1 MRRFN
6 VLYVVI
12 PLAIWGLFAIFRYLN
27 RSTASFYGVAENR
40 ETQINLDYPVTVNRI
55 HVTQG
60 QFVVKG
66 TLLLEVTRNDLDFK
80 LSELTHSIA
89 ELQAQDRLN
98 ITEIRGELGRLRAER
113 AEKTGEILSEIRVL
127 ESERSLNRSLFRDLK
142 SLPPPDSATNDG
154 SPYTARINALREEL
168 RLATEPFDAEI
179 ARLEQTLKIAGAPA
193 QAQIGKLKK
202 EIDLYHKEQARL
214 KIYAPTDGLVGA
226 VHCQPGVNVPDFD
239 PLISFYEQTPNTV
252 VAYVHESM
260 ILHIGVG
267 DSLDVI
273 SSLHPSERCRGRVSG
288 LGHRV
293 VEIPERLRKIPEIK
307 TYGREILVEIP
318 TNNHFLQ
325 KEKVVLRRIATD
337 TSSILS
343 FFQSPFSSG
352 T

>member
-12 PLAIWGLFAIFRYLN
+12 PVAIWGLFAIFRYLN

-154 SPYTARINALREEL
+154 SPYSARINALREEL
-168 RLATEPFDAEI
+168 RLAAEPFDAEI
-179 ARLEQTLKIAGAPA
+179 ARLEQTMKIAGAPA

>member
-6 VLYVVI
+6 LLYFII
-12 PLAIWGLFAIFRYLN
+12 PLAVWGLFAIFRYLN

-55 HVTQG
+55 HVSQG
-60 QFVVKG
+60 QFVSKG

-80 LSELTHSIA
+80 LSDLVHGIA

-98 ITEIRGELGRLRAER
+98 ITEIRGDLERLRAER
-113 AEKTGEILSEIRVL
+113 AEKTGEIQAEIRVL
-127 ESERSLNRSLFRDLK
+127 ESERLLNRSLFRDLQ
-142 SLPPPDSATNDG
+142 SLPGADSATNYS
-154 SPYTARINALREEL
+154 SPSMARINALREEL
-168 RLATEPFDAEI
+168 RLAAEPFDAEI

-193 QAQIGKLKK
+193 RAQIDKLKK
-202 EIDLYHKEQARL
+202 EIDLYQKEQARL

-226 VHCQPGVNVPDFD
+226 VHCQASENVQDFD

-318 TNNHFLQ
+318 VNNNFLQ
-325 KEKVVLRRIATD
+325 KEKVVLRRIETGV
-337 TSSILS
+337 SSILS
-343 FFQSPFSSG
+343 FFQRPFSSG